1 MKKKFIVFFIM
12 LVVLIFSY
20 KDKAIIDNSEF
31 LDNEVTS
38 EDNVS
43 KNNIVENSI
52 DEKND
57 SNNRD
62 STIYVSTI
70 INNEKTELSLEDY
83 IVGVVSCEMPAS
95 FDIEALKA
103 MSVAART
110 YALYKRNKNKTLKTT
125 TDDQCYIDINTM
137 KNKWKNNFDKYYD
150 KISNAVNDTKGEY
163 MTYNDKAIIA
173 FYFSISNGKTENV
186 ENVFSQKLDYLV
198 SVDSSWDKKNSS
210 NEKDIKMKV
219 SDFLKKLSINDKKI
233 NDIKIDRS
241 STNRINN
248 IKINGKSYKGTKFR
262 SLLNLKSTDI
272 EIKYDNDYVYI
283 HTVGYGHGVGMS
295 QYGANYMA
303 QDGYKYEDILK
314 HYYTGIKITNK
325 L

>member
-12 LVVLIFSY
+12 FVILIYSY
-20 KDKAIIDNSEF
+20 KDKVTIDDSDLFENDIAEKNNVN
-31 LDNEVTS
+31 DK
-38 EDNVS
+38 EDS
-43 KNNIVENSI
+43 KNN
-52 DEKND
+52 
-57 SNNRD
+57 
-62 STIYVSTI
+62 TIYVSALV
-70 INNEKTELSLEDY
+70 NNKKTDLSLEDY

-110 YALYKRNKNKTLKTT
+110 YALYKSERNKTLKTT
-125 TDDQCYIDINTM
+125 TDDQCYIDESTM
-137 KNKWKNNFDKYYD
+137 KEKWKNNFDKYYN
-150 KISNAVNDTKGEY
+150 KINNAVKDTKGEY
-163 MTYNDKAIIA
+163 MTYNDKTIIA

-198 SVDSSWDKKNSS
+198 SVDSSWDKRNNS

-219 SDFLKKLSINDKKI
+219 SDFLKKLNINDERI
-233 NDIKIDRS
+233 NNIKVDRS
-241 STNRINN
+241 NTNRINN
-248 IKINGKSYKGTKFR
+248 IKINNKNYKGTKFR

-272 EIKYDNDYVYI
+272 EIKYDNDYVYL

-303 QDGYKYEDILK
+303 RDGYKYDDILK
-314 HYYTGIKITNK
+314 HYYKGIKIVNK
-325 L
+325 I

>member
-12 LVVLIFSY
+12 FVILIYSY
-20 KDKAIIDNSEF
+20 KDKVI
-31 LDNEVTS
+31 VG
-38 EDNVS
+38 DNVFENDIVDKDNVKDS
-43 KNNIVENSI
+43 KNSKDN
-52 DEKND
+52 
-57 SNNRD
+57 
-62 STIYVSTI
+62 TIYVSALV
-70 INNEKTELSLEDY
+70 NNKKTDLSLEDY

-110 YALYKRNKNKTLKTT
+110 YALYKSERNKTLKTT
-125 TDDQCYIDINTM
+125 TDDQCYIDESAM
-137 KNKWKNNFDKYYD
+137 KEKWKNNFDKYYN
-150 KISNAVNDTKGEY
+150 KINNAVNDTKGEY
-163 MTYNDKAIIA
+163 MTYNDKTIIA

-198 SVDSSWDKKNSS
+198 SVDSYWDKRNNS

-219 SDFLKKLSINDKKI
+219 SDFLKKLNINDNKI
-233 NDIKIDRS
+233 NNIKIDRS
-241 STNRINN
+241 NTNRINN
-248 IKINGKSYKGTKFR
+248 IKINNKNYKGTKFR

-303 QDGYKYEDILK
+303 QDGYKYDDILK
-314 HYYTGIKITNK
+314 HYYKGVKIVNK
-325 L
+325 I

>member
-12 LVVLIFSY
+12 FVILIYSY
-20 KDKAIIDNSEF
+20 KDKVTIDDSDLFENDIVE
-31 LDNEVTS
+31 
-38 EDNVS
+38 
-43 KNNIVENSI
+43 KNNVNDKENPK
-52 DEKND
+52 DN
-57 SNNRD
+57 
-62 STIYVSTI
+62 TIYVSALV
-70 INNEKTELSLEDY
+70 NNKKTNLSLEDY

-110 YALYKRNKNKTLKTT
+110 YALYKSERNKTLKTT
-125 TDDQCYIDINTM
+125 TDDQCYIDKSAM
-137 KNKWKNNFDKYYD
+137 KEKWKNNFDKYYN
-150 KISNAVNDTKGEY
+150 KINNAVKDTKGEY
-163 MTYNDKAIIA
+163 MTYNDKTIIA

-198 SVDSSWDKKNSS
+198 SVDSSWDKRNNN

-219 SDFLKKLSINDKKI
+219 SDFLKKLNISDERI

-241 STNRINN
+241 NTNRINN
-248 IKINGKSYKGTKFR
+248 IKINNKNYKGTKFR

-303 QDGYKYEDILK
+303 RDGYKYDDILK
-314 HYYTGIKITNK
+314 HYYKGIKIVNK
-325 L
+325 I

>member
-12 LVVLIFSY
+12 FVILIYSY
-20 KDKAIIDNSEF
+20 KDKVI
-31 LDNEVTS
+31 VG
-38 EDNVS
+38 DNVFENDIVDKDNVKDS
-43 KNNIVENSI
+43 KNSKDN
-52 DEKND
+52 
-57 SNNRD
+57 
-62 STIYVSTI
+62 TIYVSALV
-70 INNEKTELSLEDY
+70 NNKKTDLSLEDY

-110 YALYKRNKNKTLKTT
+110 YALYKSERNKTIKTT
-125 TDDQCYIDINTM
+125 TDDQCYIDKSAM
-137 KNKWKNNFDKYYD
+137 KEKWKNNFDKYYN
-150 KISNAVNDTKGEY
+150 KINNAVNDTKGEY
-163 MTYNDKAIIA
+163 MTYNDKTIIA

-198 SVDSSWDKKNSS
+198 SVDSSWDKRNNS
-210 NEKDIKMKV
+210 NEKNIKMKV
-219 SDFLKKLSINDKKI
+219 SDFLKKLNINDNKI
-233 NDIKIDRS
+233 NNIKIDRS
-241 STNRINN
+241 NTNRINN
-248 IKINGKSYKGTKFR
+248 IKINNKNYKGTKFR

-303 QDGYKYEDILK
+303 QDGYKYDDILK
-314 HYYTGIKITNK
+314 HYYKGVKIVNK
-325 L
+325 I

>member
-12 LVVLIFSY
+12 FVILIYSY
-20 KDKAIIDNSEF
+20 KDKVIVS
-31 LDNEVTS
+31 
-38 EDNVS
+38 DNVFENDIVDKDNVNDS
-43 KNNIVENSI
+43 KNSKDN
-52 DEKND
+52 
-57 SNNRD
+57 
-62 STIYVSTI
+62 TIYVSALV
-70 INNEKTELSLEDY
+70 NNKKTDLSLEDY

-110 YALYKRNKNKTLKTT
+110 YALYKSERNKTLKTT
-125 TDDQCYIDINTM
+125 TDDQCYIDESAM
-137 KNKWKNNFDKYYD
+137 KEKWKNNFNKYYN
-150 KISNAVNDTKGEY
+150 KINNAVNDTKGEY
-163 MTYNDKAIIA
+163 MTYKDKTIIA

-198 SVDSSWDKKNSS
+198 SVDSSWDKRNNS
-210 NEKDIKMKV
+210 NEKNIKMKV
-219 SDFLKKLSINDKKI
+219 SDFLKKLNINDNKI
-233 NDIKIDRS
+233 NNIKIDRS
-241 STNRINN
+241 NTNRINN
-248 IKINGKSYKGTKFR
+248 IKINNKNYKGTKFR

-303 QDGYKYEDILK
+303 QDGYKYDDILK
-314 HYYTGIKITNK
+314 HYYKGVKIVNK
-325 L
+325 I

>member
-12 LVVLIFSY
+12 LVILIFSY

-52 DEKND
+52 DDKNV

-110 YALYKRNKNKTLKTT
+110 YALYKRERSKTLKTT

-137 KNKWKNNFDKYYD
+137 KNKWKGNFDKYYK

-163 MTYNDKAIIA
+163 MTYNDKVIIA

-219 SDFLKKLSINDKKI
+219 LDFLKKLNINDNKI
-233 NDIKIDRS
+233 TNIKIDRS
-241 STNRINN
+241 KTNRINN

-303 QDGYKYEDILK
+303 QDGYKYDDILK

>member
-12 LVVLIFSY
+12 FVILIYSY
-20 KDKAIIDNSEF
+20 KDKVI
-31 LDNEVTS
+31 VG
-38 EDNVS
+38 DNVFENDIVDKDNVKDS
-43 KNNIVENSI
+43 KNSKDN
-52 DEKND
+52 
-57 SNNRD
+57 
-62 STIYVSTI
+62 TIYVSALV
-70 INNEKTELSLEDY
+70 NNKKTDLSLEDY

-110 YALYKRNKNKTLKTT
+110 YALYKSERNKTLKTT
-125 TDDQCYIDINTM
+125 TDDQCYIDKSAM
-137 KNKWKNNFDKYYD
+137 KEKWKNNFDKYYN
-150 KISNAVNDTKGEY
+150 KINNAVNDTKGEY
-163 MTYNDKAIIA
+163 MTYNDKTIIA

-198 SVDSSWDKKNSS
+198 SVDSSWDKRNNS
-210 NEKDIKMKV
+210 NEKDIKMNV
-219 SDFLKKLSINDKKI
+219 SDFLKKLNINDNKI
-233 NDIKIDRS
+233 NNIKIDRS
-241 STNRINN
+241 NTNRINN
-248 IKINGKSYKGTKFR
+248 IKINNKNYKGTKFR

-303 QDGYKYEDILK
+303 QDGYKYDDILK
-314 HYYTGIKITNK
+314 HYYKGVKIVNK
-325 L
+325 I

>member
-12 LVVLIFSY
+12 FVILIYSY
-20 KDKAIIDNSEF
+20 KDKVI
-31 LDNEVTS
+31 VG
-38 EDNVS
+38 DNVFKNDIVDKDNVNDS
-43 KNNIVENSI
+43 KNSKDN
-52 DEKND
+52 
-57 SNNRD
+57 
-62 STIYVSTI
+62 TIYVSALV
-70 INNEKTELSLEDY
+70 NNKKIDLSLEDY

-110 YALYKRNKNKTLKTT
+110 YALYKSERNKTLKTT
-125 TDDQCYIDINTM
+125 TDDQCYIDESAM
-137 KNKWKNNFDKYYD
+137 KEKWKNNFDKYYN
-150 KISNAVNDTKGEY
+150 KINNAGNDTKGEY
-163 MTYNDKAIIA
+163 MTYNDKTIIA

-198 SVDSSWDKKNSS
+198 SVDSSWDKRNNS
-210 NEKDIKMKV
+210 NEKNIKMKV
-219 SDFLKKLSINDKKI
+219 SDFLKKLNINDNKI
-233 NDIKIDRS
+233 NNIKIDRS
-241 STNRINN
+241 NTNRINN
-248 IKINGKSYKGTKFR
+248 IKVNNKNYKGTKFR

-303 QDGYKYEDILK
+303 QDGYKYDDILK
-314 HYYTGIKITNK
+314 HYYKGVKIVNK
-325 L
+325 I